1 MDVCTFSKFGHC
13 KNGDACTKRHFQKIC
28 DKTGCEGRNCDARHP
43 KRCREFARSHF
54 CQFGSF
60 CSYNHRVVE
69 RESHQVDVSE
79 EFARDRRV
87 LQERIERMELQ
98 IRKLEAMEKE
108 LEELVQEAVSAA
120 LEKFVYPI
128 LRRVQ
133 GLEFWMRYQRGD
145 DPHQELK
152 GRYNS
157 NWCGDCGAQ
166 WKHGEDHQGKPC
178 SGAVCTCGLPCD
190 QCWGIS
196 PIPMEPQMSWVPQ
209 YRPYTWLP
217 ESPTS
222 AVTIPQQDVMWLP
235 SGPHCPRRT
244 RARWWLPMPAQKEH
258 QISENIL

>member
-1 MDVCTFSKFGHC
+1 
-13 KNGDACTKRHFQKIC
+13 
-28 DKTGCEGRNCDARHP
+28 
-43 KRCREFARSHF
+43 
-54 CQFGSF
+54 
-60 CSYNHRVVE
+60 
-69 RESHQVDVSE
+69 
-79 EFARDRRV
+79 
-87 LQERIERMELQ
+87 MELQ
-98 IRKLEAMEKE
+98 IRELEAMEKE

-152 GRYNS
+152 GRYDS

-196 PIPMEPQMSWVPQ
+196 PIPMEPQISWVPQ

-258 QISENIL
+258 QISENLFVKIDHLVSLFM